1 MNWCVYAV
9 GFGDGLVQSRA
20 GKPNAMARRK
30 KDSPWHLKVTWT
42 LSIVMLALIAG
53 FFYQSF
59 QEMLKIAPVQVAV
72 ERISEPGNEPQKTD
86 SAAGDTDDKP
96 R

>member
-1 MNWCVYAV
+1 
-9 GFGDGLVQSRA
+9 
-20 GKPNAMARRK
+20 MARKK

-42 LSIVMLALIAG
+42 LSIVMLMLIAG

-72 ERISEPGNEPQKTD
+72 ERMSEPSNEPQKND
-86 SAAGDTDDKP
+86 PATDDTGDEP